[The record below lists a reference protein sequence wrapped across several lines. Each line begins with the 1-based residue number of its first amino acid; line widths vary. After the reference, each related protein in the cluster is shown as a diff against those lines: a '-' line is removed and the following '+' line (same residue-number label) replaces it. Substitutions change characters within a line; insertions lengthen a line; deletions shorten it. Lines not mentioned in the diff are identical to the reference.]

1 MARIT
6 KDPAI
11 RKAEILD
18 TAEALFQEKG
28 YLGTAVSDIVRQV
41 GVSQGTFY
49 YYFKS
54 KEEIIEEIIKR
65 QIEQVTNSI
74 NKIVEDRVLTP
85 PEKIVRSIQAV
96 FQITCY
102 VQEKF
107 RNFAM
112 DDHVNLIGKLSDH
125 GKKAVFPYFLK
136 IIEEGQ
142 RENLFLTAQPEISLE
157 FIMGM
162 HACLMRSGFERL
174 PDDIMNAKFAMAA
187 KLMGYALGAP
197 EDTIR
202 LSYTQMLR

>member
-1 MARIT
+1 MVRIT
-6 KDPAI
+6 KDPEI

-65 QIEQVTNSI
+65 QIEKAINSI
-74 NKIVEDRVLTP
+74 NKIIEDSALTP
-85 PEKIVRSIQAV
+85 PEKIGQSIQAL

-107 RNFAM
+107 GNFAL
-112 DDHVNLIGKLSDH
+112 DEHVNLQGKLSNH
-125 GKKAVFPYFLK
+125 GKKAAFPYFLK

-142 RENLFLTAQPEISLE
+142 RENLFMTAEPEISLD
-157 FIMGM
+157 FIMGI
-162 HACLMRSGFERL
+162 HACLMRSGFEHL
-174 PDDIMNAKFAMAA
+174 PDDIMNAKFAMAG
-187 KLMGYALGAP
+187 KLISSALGEA
-197 EDTIR
+197 EGVIR
-202 LSYTQMLR
+202 LSRT